1 MIKWAFN
8 FRAWQ
13 PTRSE
18 WMFCGQCIQNEERE
32 RIKRFVFKK
41 DAKAAMAGRLLIH
54 KAIADCLDIPYKEIK
69 LGRTEKGKPYLV
81 NKVQGS
87 LSFNVS
93 HNGDYAVLAAS
104 KSGIIGVDVMKYE
117 VRTSVPQ
124 FFHTMRRQFT
134 ESEWSQI
141 QKSTEEREQLKT
153 FYRLWCLKESYV
165 KALGVGIGF
174 EVSRLDFTFNT
185 EYLEENVV
193 TTDTF
198 LKVDGVHLSEWTFEE
213 HTMDNHCIVVAH
225 NQQNTTMSDCDKES
239 GRKFEHFKVL
249 QLNDLVQ
256 CASSLCDPDEEFWE
270 QFDPKDE
277 APQIHRKTSS

>member
-8 FRAWQ
+8 FRSWQ

-18 WMFCGQCIQNEERE
+18 WIFCGQCVQNEEKE
-32 RIKRFVFKK
+32 RIQRFVFKK
-41 DAKAAMAGRLLIH
+41 DAKAAMAGRLLIR
-54 KAIADCLDIPYKEIK
+54 KAIAYCLEIPYKEIK

-81 NKVQGS
+81 NTVQGS

-104 KSGIIGVDVMKYE
+104 RNGTIGVDVMKYE
-117 VRTSVPQ
+117 LRTSVPK

-134 ESEWSQI
+134 EPEWSQI
-141 QKSTEEREQLKT
+141 RKSTEESEQLKT

-185 EYLEENVV
+185 EYLKEYVV
-193 TTDTF
+193 TKDTS
-198 LKVDGVHLSEWTFEE
+198 LKVDGVHLPEWTFEE
-213 HTMDNHCIVVAH
+213 HTMDNHCIVVAN
-225 NQQNTTMSDCDKES
+225 NQQNSTTTDFEEES
-239 GRKFEHFKVL
+239 GREYEHFNVL
-249 QLNDLVQ
+249 QINDLLQ
-256 CASSLCDPDEEFWE
+256 CASCLCEPDEEFWE
-270 QFDPKDE
+270 KFDPKDE
-277 APQIHRKTSS
+277 APQIHRKPSS